1 MTDPM
6 NVEVTT
12 RGTVAAAMVTLA
24 EELLADL
31 EGIVQGPVTAV
42 RVVLREEEN
51 PSIVETARA
60 EADMRLSG
68 HLIRAKV
75 AAPTMLQA
83 INDLVARLRRQM
95 RRHSDRMVT
104 DRRTPGVLGEM
115 SAGPRPP
122 RSWREPGDREVIRRK
137 SFTLEPI
144 DAIQAAADMAA
155 LDHDFFLFQDLDT
168 GADAVI
174 YLRDDDRL
182 AVIAPQGAGSPDVPP
197 GPVRESS
204 RYSQPLELEA
214 AVSKMDALNH
224 RFLFFT
230 DAETDRGA
238 VLYLRH
244 DGHYGLIEPA
254 R

>member
-12 RGTVAAAMVTLA
+12 RGTVAPAMVTLA

-51 PSIVETARA
+51 PSIVHTARA

-104 DRRTPGVLGEM
+104 DRRTPDALGEV
-115 SAGPRPP
+115 SGGPRPP

>member
-1 MTDPM
+1 MTAEM
-6 NVEVTT
+6 NIEVTT
-12 RGTVAAAMVTLA
+12 RGTVAPAMVTLA
-24 EELLADL
+24 QELFAEL
-31 EGIVQGPVTAV
+31 EGIVQGPITAV

-51 PSIVETARA
+51 PSIVQTARA
-60 EADMRLSG
+60 EADMRLGG

-95 RRHSDRMVT
+95 RRHSDRMIT
-104 DRRTPGVLGEM
+104 DRRTPDALGEV

-144 DAIQAAADMAA
+144 DAIQAAADMSA
-155 LDHDFFLFQDLDT
+155 LDHDFFLFEDLDT

-174 YLRDDDRL
+174 YLRDDERL
-182 AVIAPQGAGSPDVPP
+182 AVIVPQGADSSDVPP
-197 GPVRESS
+197 GPARESS
-204 RYSQPLELEA
+204 RYSQPLELGA

-230 DAETDRGA
+230 DAATGRGA